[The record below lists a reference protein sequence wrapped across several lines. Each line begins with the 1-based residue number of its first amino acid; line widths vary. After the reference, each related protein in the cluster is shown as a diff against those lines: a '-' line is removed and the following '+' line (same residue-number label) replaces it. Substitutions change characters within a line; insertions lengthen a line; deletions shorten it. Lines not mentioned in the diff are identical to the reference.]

1 MLELIN
7 QRRAAPED
15 LPGVQGG
22 PFEAELPGRQASA
35 HQAGPC
41 VDCLLSRSL
50 PQFSGGMLKGSGLI
64 AAVARRFPRRR
75 RRMRSQR

>member
-1 MLELIN
+1 MLELITN
-7 QRRAAPED
+7 DGRRRKICLECR
-15 LPGVQGG
+15 
-22 PFEAELPGRQASA
+22 FKAELPRDQAAASA

-50 PQFSGGMLKGSGLI
+50 PQFSGGMLKGSGLS
-64 AAVARRFPRRR
+64 AAVAHRFPRRR